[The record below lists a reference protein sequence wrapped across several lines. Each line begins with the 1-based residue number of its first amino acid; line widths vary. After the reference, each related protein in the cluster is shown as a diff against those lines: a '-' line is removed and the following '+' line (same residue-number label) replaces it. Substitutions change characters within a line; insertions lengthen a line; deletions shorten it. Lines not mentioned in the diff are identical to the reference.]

1 MFIRIIILSKWYFW
15 KKKFTKKLFSWR
27 NCFCWNFIKIVSIS
41 ENTNV
46 YYKKNKEIIL
56 ENYIIPNNDFI
67 KISLDEDSYINGETY
82 SIEYVSIVKSSIF
95 VISIAEDYYYINFID
110 IIEIEKNFSENE
122 YVGKCLY

>member
-1 MFIRIIILSKWYFW
+1 M
-15 KKKFTKKLFSWR
+15 
-27 NCFCWNFIKIVSIS
+27 SIS